1 MTSTTTGTP
10 SPSDDE
16 LARLNGELIKAKAK
30 LQEWS
35 NAVEEAIRGE
45 AGHTEHK
52 EEYKG
57 RETFYL
63 GRVTALEAHIAA
75 RVTALEA
82 QITGKYYSF
91 VNKRQRTN

>member
-35 NAVEEAIRGE
+35 NAVEEAIRQEQHEG
-45 AGHTEHK
+45 K
-52 EEYKG
+52 LG
-57 RETFYL
+57 RFERERAFHL
-63 GRVTALEAHIAA
+63 GRVTALEA

-91 VNKRQRTN
+91 VNKRQRTNRSHH

>member
-1 MTSTTTGTP
+1 MSEQMSESTNKKIKMT

-16 LARLNGELIKAKAK
+16 LASLNGELIKAKAK

-52 EEYKG
+52 QEYKE
-57 RETFYL
+57 REAFYL
-63 GRVTALEAHIAA
+63 GRVTALEAQIASKCSSCFDPM
-75 RVTALEA
+75 EP
-82 QITGKYYSF
+82 S
-91 VNKRQRTN
+91 

>member
-16 LARLNGELIKAKAK
+16 LASLNGELIKAKAK

-45 AGHTEHK
+45 QDEGK
-52 EEYKG
+52 LG
-57 RETFYL
+57 RFERERAFYL

>member
-1 MTSTTTGTP
+1 MSSTTTGTP

-16 LARLNGELIKAKAK
+16 LASLNGELIKAKAK

-63 GRVTALEAHIAA
+63 GRVTALEA

-91 VNKRQRTN
+91 VNKRQRTNRSHH